1 MILNKELVVSLMD
14 DIRSKGRMIDY
25 YLLKNIY
32 DPQEKHIIEELRK
45 FQNDDGG
52 FGHALEADVRL
63 PSSSV
68 VCTDEALQI
77 LEEVKDPTL
86 KTDMIQKIVKYYESV
101 YKPEINGWE
110 LVPPEVDDY
119 PRAVWWNYS
128 SVNEFSYGNPNPQII
143 GFLYQN
149 KEYLEHL
156 DIDRLVDFVIDY
168 ILNVFPKESRQHNI
182 LSCLLFY
189 NCLEENRQALIR
201 PILKQAVDKELT
213 DNWEEYGLQPYEVA
227 LINKD
232 FLEGHEELLQL
243 NLEYCHQKLEKG
255 LMIPNWQWYQF
266 EAEFERAKMDWAGLL
281 TFKAVK
287 ALML

>member
-1 MILNKELVVSLMD
+1 
-14 DIRSKGRMIDY
+14 
-25 YLLKNIY
+25 
-32 DPQEKHIIEELRK
+32 
-45 FQNDDGG
+45 
-52 FGHALEADVRL
+52 
-63 PSSSV
+63 
-68 VCTDEALQI
+68 LQI